1 MLRELNFQRQGEFLV
16 RSRSSSRWLASAG
29 HLGIA
34 FQTRLEQE
42 KVVAKT
48 SGRHEENGEAAILAT
63 CLDLQLKYPAT
74 ILLTE
79 DDRLGIQA
87 RTLNVAVAKCSDIK
101 ERLKGGQIDDEALVD
116 QVTHF
121 YHTLIN
127 CVFSQ
132 LEDGWVEVE
141 AKLLLRDLLEAVL
154 VQVQSLQ
161 LNNFVEP
168 ELSCRN

>member
-1 MLRELNFQRQGEFLV
+1 MLRELNFRREGEFLV

-29 HLGIA
+29 HLGIT

-42 KVVAKT
+42 KVIAKT
-48 SGRHEENGEAAILAT
+48 SGRQEENGEAVILAT

-79 DDRLGIQA
+79 DDRLGVQA
-87 RTLNVAVAKCSDIK
+87 RNLNVAVAKCSDIK
-101 ERLKGGQIDDEALVD
+101 ERLRGGQIDVEALVD
-116 QVTHF
+116 QVTYF
-121 YHTLIN
+121 YLTFIN

-132 LEDGWVEVE
+132 PDDGLVEVE

-154 VQVQSLQ
+154 VQVQNPQ
-161 LNNFVEP
+161 LNSFEP
-168 ELSCRN
+168 ELSYRN

>member
-1 MLRELNFQRQGEFLV
+1 MNFRRQGEFLV

-48 SGRHEENGEAAILAT
+48 SGRHEENGEAVILAT

-79 DDRLGIQA
+79 DDRIGIQA
-87 RTLNVAVAKCSDIK
+87 RTLNV
-101 ERLKGGQIDDEALVD
+101 
-116 QVTHF
+116 F
-121 YHTLIN
+121 
-127 CVFSQ
+127 
-132 LEDGWVEVE
+132 
-141 AKLLLRDLLEAVL
+141 
-154 VQVQSLQ
+154 
-161 LNNFVEP
+161 
-168 ELSCRN
+168 

>member
-1 MLRELNFQRQGEFLV
+1 M
-16 RSRSSSRWLASAG
+16 
-29 HLGIA
+29 
-34 FQTRLEQE
+34 
-42 KVVAKT
+42 
-48 SGRHEENGEAAILAT
+48 ILAT

-79 DDRLGIQA
+79 DDRLGVQA

-132 LEDGWVEVE
+132 LEDGWVEVKT
-141 AKLLLRDLLEAVL
+141 AQGSQKLKLPSWSSKLP
-154 VQVQSLQ
+154 SG
-161 LNNFVEP
+161 
-168 ELSCRN
+168 S

>member
-1 MLRELNFQRQGEFLV
+1 M
-16 RSRSSSRWLASAG
+16 
-29 HLGIA
+29 
-34 FQTRLEQE
+34 
-42 KVVAKT
+42 
-48 SGRHEENGEAAILAT
+48 ILAT

-79 DDRLGIQA
+79 DDRLGVQA

-168 ELSCRN
+168 ELSYRN